1 MKLLKQRYAAT
12 ITLLSPLHIGSGREL
27 LRDYDYVT
35 HGGKTWV
42 IDAAAM
48 LDHFVGP
55 QGELDSRIIGRPAA
69 ELLKDQDFVEG
80 SPSFRYVLPGQP
92 RAQGAGAVL
101 REQYKDG
108 RDQPYIPGSSLKGSL
123 RTILLWH
130 GFRSA
135 KLSLDVNA
143 LSDSRSWTAQPI
155 ERRLFGSDPNHDLL
169 RGLLVADSQPQP
181 ASKLRI
187 ANAQVVTGSE
197 KMGSPVEVEAVWTD
211 TAFETTWTIDSYLNS
226 EGVRQKLG
234 LGGEWSWLAG
244 LPEIARAW
252 GAEYLRKERDWFH
265 QRKYSHV
272 AGLYHQMLGILT
284 GNKLAPNQF
293 FINLGWGGGWSA
305 KTVGA
310 PLQADAKEWERLL
323 NDKRRSPARFRRR
336 EGDAF
341 PKSRRVLVQGGQVVA
356 PFGWC
361 LVELKEIP
369 GTAGDI
375 KK

>member
-1 MKLLKQRYAAT
+1 MKLKQRYAAT
-12 ITLLSPLHIGSGREL
+12 ITLLAPLHIGSGREL

-42 IDAAAM
+42 IDSAAM
-48 LDHFVGP
+48 LDRFVDA
-55 QGELDSRIIGRPAA
+55 QGNFDGRIVGRPAA
-69 ELLKDQDFVEG
+69 ELLQDNDFVPG
-80 SPSFRYVLPGQP
+80 SAIFRYVLPGQP
-92 RAQGAGAVL
+92 RAQGPGAVL

-108 RDQPYIPGSSLKGSL
+108 QNRPYIPGSSLKGSL

-130 GFRSA
+130 GYRSA
-135 KLSLDVNA
+135 GLRLEVNA
-143 LSDSRSWTAQPI
+143 LTDSHSWAAQPI
-155 ERRLFGSDPNHDLL
+155 ERRVFGPDPNHDLL
-169 RGLLVADSQPQP
+169 RGLLVADSQPQT
-181 ASKLRI
+181 ASTLRI

-211 TAFETTWTIDSYLNS
+211 TVFGTTLTIDQFLHEERAERELRY
-226 EGVRQKLG
+226 GARWG
-234 LGGEWSWLAG
+234 WLTT

-252 GAEYLRKERDWFH
+252 GAERLRQERDWFH
-265 QRKYSHV
+265 ARKYNQV

-284 GNKLAPNQF
+284 ANRLAPNQF
-293 FINLGWGGGWSA
+293 FANLGWGGGWGG

-310 PLQADAKEWERLL
+310 PLQADAREWERLL
-323 NDKRRSPARFRRR
+323 GDKRRSPARFRRR

-361 LVELKEIP
+361 LVELKEE
-369 GTAGDI
+369 G
-375 KK
+375 

>member
-1 MKLLKQRYAAT
+1 MNPLKQRYAVT

-27 LRDYDYVT
+27 LSDYDYVI
-35 HGGKTWV
+35 HNKKTWV
-42 IDAAAM
+42 IDAAGM
-48 LDHFVGP
+48 LEDFVDP
-55 QGELDSRIIGRPAA
+55 QGKLNESIVGLPAA
-69 ELLKDQDFVEG
+69 ELLNDSDFVEG
-80 SPSFRYVLPGQP
+80 NPRFRYVLQGQP
-92 RAQGAGAVL
+92 RAQGPGAVL

-123 RTILLWH
+123 RTILAWH
-130 GFRSA
+130 GFRST
-135 KLSLDVNA
+135 KLRLEVNA
-143 LSDSRSWTAQPI
+143 LADSRSWAAQPV

-181 ASKLRI
+181 TSKLRI

-211 TAFETTWTIDSYLNS
+211 TVFETTLTVDSYLNS

-234 LGGEWSWLAG
+234 LGGEWSWLTG

-252 GAEYLRKERDWFH
+252 GAEYLRRERDWFH
-265 QRKYSHV
+265 QRKYNYV
-272 AGLYHQMLGILT
+272 AGLYHQMLGILA
-284 GNKLAPNQF
+284 GNRLAPNQF
-293 FINLGWGGGWSA
+293 FANLGWGGGWTA

-310 PLQADAKEWERLL
+310 PLQAEAKEWERLL

-361 LVELKEIP
+361 LVEIKEVR
-369 GTAGDI
+369 
-375 KK
+375 